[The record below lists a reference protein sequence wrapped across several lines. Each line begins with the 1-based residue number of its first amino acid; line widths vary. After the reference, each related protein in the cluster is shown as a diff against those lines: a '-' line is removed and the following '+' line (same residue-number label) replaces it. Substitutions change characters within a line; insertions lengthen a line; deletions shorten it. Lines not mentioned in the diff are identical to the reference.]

1 MLPTGQVIHPPTGS
15 IPGSSTC
22 PALVLR
28 ILQASSHFTSILAFF
43 TMRRYLIPILQIGKL
58 RLRRSH
64 PARDAQLG
72 CGAEPSPM
80 NDAFAPGGQ
89 KGKHCGVLVGCRDQR
104 RWCLQD
110 KEGFWVQRAWQGWC
124 GGRGLTLGSA
134 APVPLEAEGTSGGPG
149 RGQEGPPGLSA
160 CARLPQLQ
168 SWSEC

>member
-1 MLPTGQVIHPPTGS
+1 MPS
-15 IPGSSTC
+15 PGAEDSPGLISFHQHTC
-22 PALVLR
+22 FLHHEEVPD
-28 ILQASSHFTSILAFF
+28 SHSADRETEAEK
-43 TMRRYLIPILQIGKL
+43 G
-58 RLRRSH
+58 SH
-64 PARDAQLG
+64 PARDTQLG

-80 NDAFAPGGQ
+80 NDTFAPGGQ
-89 KGKHCGVLVGCRDQR
+89 NGKHCGVLVGCRDQR

-160 CARLPQLQ
+160 CAPLPQLQ